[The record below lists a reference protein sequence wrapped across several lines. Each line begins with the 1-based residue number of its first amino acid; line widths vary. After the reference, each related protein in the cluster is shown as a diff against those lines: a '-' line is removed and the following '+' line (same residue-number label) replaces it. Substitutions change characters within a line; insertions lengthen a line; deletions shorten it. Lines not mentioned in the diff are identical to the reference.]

1 LPELTPE
8 QILATAL
15 GVAFG
20 LALAR
25 WQARLRMAKSRRIG
39 RRAER
44 RARTLIKRAGFR
56 VVDVQPSATVLVNVD
71 GRDERFLVR
80 GDLLVRKRRR
90 LYLVEIKGGAGG
102 GSVAHRGTRR
112 QLLEY
117 ATVFDVHGTL
127 LVDVPGARIQQV
139 TFPELGKSR

>member
-1 LPELTPE
+1 MPELTPE

-15 GVAFG
+15 GIAFG
-20 LALAR
+20 LSLAR
-25 WQARLRMAKSRRIG
+25 WRARLRMAQSRRVG

-56 VVDVQPSATVLVNVD
+56 VVDTQPSATVVVNVD
-71 GRDERFLVR
+71 GRDQTFLVR

-102 GSVAHRGTRR
+102 GTVAHRGTRR

-139 TFPELGKSR
+139 TFPELNKSR